1 MSKLRFE
8 ARLKKLKS
16 MCGYYGNYN
25 SVIYELD
32 PLLKEFLGTNHRAYQ
47 NVISVVQSEECE
59 SEKLLKIKA
68 CIEVFESIVDLRK
81 QEKRYQVFIS
91 STYLDLIEYRR
102 AVADEISFLKHIPAG
117 MEDFAASGTNL
128 DTYIKSVIDES
139 NYYVLLIGQRY
150 GTEYQKGV
158 SYTMFEYQYARKK
171 GFNVIPFIYN
181 GSELLKNNDLEFNKE
196 KLNAFK
202 NEVMSLTPQY
212 FASKD
217 ELVRK
222 FTKALN
228 AEIARNPQRGW
239 IRL

>member
-1 MSKLRFE
+1 MVM
-8 ARLKKLKS
+8 KKLYKS
-16 MCGYYGNYN
+16 LFVLCMAFPFVSCEKDLPVYDY
-25 SVIYELD
+25 
-32 PLLKEFLGTNHRAYQ
+32 
-47 NVISVVQSEECE
+47 EECG
-59 SEKLLKIKA
+59 L
-68 CIEVFESIVDLRK
+68 
-81 QEKRYQVFIS
+81 
-91 STYLDLIEYRR
+91 
-102 AVADEISFLKHIPAG
+102 
-117 MEDFAASGTNL
+117 
-128 DTYIKSVIDES
+128 
-139 NYYVLLIGQRY
+139 
-150 GTEYQKGV
+150 
-158 SYTMFEYQYARKK
+158 MFEYQYARKK